1 MRKVLE
7 GRYVLTRKDQSTHY
21 KIPFTVSEDAE
32 KMFISVAYEPKYN
45 YDEEY
50 GLALIKESMMKQA
63 GEPLM
68 TEGEMRACLPLDN
81 HLSFSLDSPEG
92 AVGTAHRGNNKQNFT
107 ICAESAEGGFYP
119 CKIVKGN
126 WIFTVSVTCI
136 ITDEITVSL
145 KIEVGQ

>member
-21 KIPFTVSEDAE
+21 KIPFTVPEDAE
-32 KMFISVAYEPKYN
+32 KMFISVAYEPKYS

-68 TEGEMRACLPLDN
+68 SEGEMRARLPLDN
-81 HLSFSLDSPEG
+81 HLSFSLDSPCG
-92 AVGTAHRGNNKQNFT
+92 AVGTAHRGNNRQNFT
-107 ICAESAEGGFYP
+107 ISADNADGGFYP
-119 CKIVKGN
+119 CEIKSGDWTFI
-126 WIFTVSVTCI
+126 ISVTCI
-136 ITDEITVSL
+136 ITDNITVSL
-145 KIEVGQ
+145 KIEAEQ